1 MEHPPIAGGATAR
14 PPGFTAL
21 AIAVGLAIAVAGC
34 ALPAPVASGKNWKI
48 APSYRVIHTGPG
60 ADQGYRA
67 LARRY
72 EGEWRWREARDAWRK
87 AAAEAPNDAD
97 ILNALGMAEA
107 GQGLYAD
114 SIAALRRA
122 MAAAPERVALRNN
135 LGYALLLAGRDDE
148 ARTVLRDALERDPEH
163 QQARANLDRIDQ
175 VAVAVASTADRTA
188 GNTAVAAAGIG
199 PSQAPAAGSLQT
211 IANLAPLQVRQ
222 MGSAVATGVPVVPV
236 VATGVPVVATVV
248 EAAALADLRAPVATK
263 PRIEIANGN
272 GNVGMAGRLRDRLST
287 RGVTGQVV
295 LTNALPYNTA
305 TSVVRYRAGFVAT
318 AQEVANGMS
327 QRVVIAPTL
336 GGALNAD
343 VRVLLGRDQ
352 L

>member
-34 ALPAPVASGKNWKI
+34 ALPAPVASGKNWQI

-122 MAAAPERVALRNN
+122 VAAAPERVALRNN
-135 LGYALLLAGRDDE
+135 LGYALLLAGHDDE

-199 PSQAPAAGSLQT
+199 PSQAPAAGSVQT
-211 IANLAPLQVRQ
+211 AANLAPLQVRQ
-222 MGSAVATGVPVVPV
+222 TGSAVATVVSV
-236 VATGVPVVATVV
+236 IATVVPVVATVV
-248 EAAALADLRAPVATK
+248 ETAASADLRAPVATK

-272 GNVGMAGRLRDRLST
+272 GNVGMAGRLRDRLNT
-287 RGVTGQVV
+287 HGVTGQVV

-318 AQEVANGMS
+318 AQDVANGMS